1 MPQVR
6 PIADIKSN
14 LLRPATTSLF
24 EVFIPM
30 DAVSETALKQAG
42 IFLNKNKEWQLNL
55 LCTEATLQGS
65 QLQTMEVLNDFSGA
79 TERYVHRRQYDE
91 QVDFTFYVNADNY
104 IPIRFF
110 ETWMDYIVGVET
122 EEERRDTKSPDY
134 FYRMNYPRGDIK
146 SRTRKK
152 NALPPG
158 YMSPQGLRIVKFE
171 RDFTVSEGNVAGG
184 TLEYTFINAYPFAI
198 NSIPVSYEQ
207 SDLLKVTVSFRYLRY
222 VLNKGWFKQINL
234 DPAGLGINV
243 LKSFLGGDFD
253 NVWKLLSDSGTSQ
266 AIRNAIVNTGRS
278 IATFIGGE
286 DLVNNIRGGVR
297 WATDT
302 FDWLRGLGR
311 R

>member
-30 DAVSETALKQAG
+30 DAVSETALQQAG

-55 LCTEATLQGS
+55 LCTEATLPGS

-146 SRTRKK
+146 SRTRDK

-184 TLEYTFINAYPFAI
+184 TLEYTFINAYPYAVT
-198 NSIPVSYEQ
+198 SMPVSYEQ
-207 SDLLKVTVSFRYLRY
+207 SDLLEVTVSFRYLRY
-222 VLNKGWFKQINL
+222 VMNKGWFKQANL
-234 DPAGLGINV
+234 DPMGGAIEIMQAA
-243 LKSFLGGDFD
+243 LGGDWR
-253 NVWKLLSDSGTSQ
+253 NVMKLWQDSGATQ
-266 AIRNAIVNTGRS
+266 AMLNAAANSARS
-278 IATFIGGE
+278 IAAFVGGE
-286 DLVNNIRGGVR
+286 DFVNNIKGASR
-297 WATDT
+297 WATNT
-302 FDWLRGLGR
+302 FDWLKGIGR